1 MVAAAADNPVRGESP
16 ATPAITVTRVGVVIG
31 AGFLPDCEVT
41 VRITRPGESVSD
53 YVTYTS
59 DRNGDLHAEL
69 PATALSGILEIA
81 PPTTAP
87 TRVASAAGSGVTPIH
102 SNSLAANRSRY
113 SDAYVRSGANDE
125 SGDVGE
131 PLTVDDRRQ
140 RCCAASITIS

>member
-1 MVAAAADNPVRGESP
+1 MQRYAASATKVLQEEPMAATKADNPVRGESP

-53 YVTYTS
+53 YVTYAS

-81 PPTTAP
+81 ATDHRSDPDGQCG
-87 TRVASAAGSGVTPIH
+87 RIW
-102 SNSLAANRSRY
+102 SN
-113 SDAYVRSGANDE
+113 AYTLKFIG
-125 SGDVGE
+125 G
-131 PLTVDDRRQ
+131 
-140 RCCAASITIS
+140 